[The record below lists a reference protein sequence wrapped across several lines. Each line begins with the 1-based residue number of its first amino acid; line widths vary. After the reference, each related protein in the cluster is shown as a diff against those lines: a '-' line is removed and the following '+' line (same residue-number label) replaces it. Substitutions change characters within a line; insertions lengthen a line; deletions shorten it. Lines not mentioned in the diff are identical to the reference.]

1 MVYLPALVLLPLALG
16 APAHRENDK
25 VPGIFSSLDFQT
37 AFGENIRHLS
47 SWSWNKAGQVIDELE
62 AYGGLKTMGEEDD
75 TGKTIWQRLNDDPH
89 SFSKLVKI
97 MEFEGHALEFLKD
110 QDLQITFFAPNNDA
124 LKCPHKHHD
133 HDDSI
138 LELLQS
144 PSLSTL
150 SAFMDKEPTLI
161 AADDDDDDDDK
172 DKRHKKEVIRKIAGK
187 ILAYHGL
194 PKAYTVQ
201 ELGQNSTFETG
212 LKAEDGSYDGLHRR
226 VRIVKELVPPAIKL
240 NFYAKI
246 VASDRKAS
254 NGYFHAI
261 DHPLLPPGSIF
272 DETFLFPDC
281 FSTLTSAVQKL
292 NQRHTLDWGY
302 DHEHSKPGKLK
313 FHGTPLATLFAPT
326 NSAFLLLPPKLKF
339 YLFSPFGEKA
349 LGKLLAYHYILDTL
363 LLSETLHVAK
373 HRETEVLAEDGD
385 DPSFYKEL
393 KIETALPNATITVEI
408 EKKKLLPIEGFV
420 KTTIKVNGDYVKII
434 DVPARNGAFHV
445 IDKLLVPPHHCHDH
459 GIQKQDIANDDA
471 WNNWEQWLPQWAN
484 EA

>member
-172 DKRHKKEVIRKIAGK
+172 DKRHKKEVIRKIA
-187 ILAYHGL
+187 
-194 PKAYTVQ
+194 
-201 ELGQNSTFETG
+201 
-212 LKAEDGSYDGLHRR
+212 
-226 VRIVKELVPPAIKL
+226 AIKL

>member
-75 TGKTIWQRLNDDPH
+75 TGKTIWQRLNDDPN

-144 PSLSTL
+144 PSLFTL
-150 SAFMDKEPTLI
+150 SAFMDKEPTLF

-172 DKRHKKEVIRKIAGK
+172 DKKHKKEVIRKIA
-187 ILAYHGL
+187 
-194 PKAYTVQ
+194 
-201 ELGQNSTFETG
+201 
-212 LKAEDGSYDGLHRR
+212 
-226 VRIVKELVPPAIKL
+226 AIKL

-302 DHEHSKPGKLK
+302 DHEHSKPGKPK

-349 LGKLLAYHYILDTL
+349 LGKLLAYHYIPDTL

-373 HRETEVLAEDGD
+373 HRETEVLAEDGG